1 MNFKPGLAGPM
12 IENLSERIWSHD
24 AFHTELAELQER
36 TLRNRYIA
44 EADHDIISEDVLTRL
59 LQCAATLSA
68 SKSAPYREAAYRIV
82 TAASELVGKELQ
94 GVPYVMLLALSR
106 MGNFP
111 ALNYAK
117 LRYEITEESL
127 PIREL
132 GESTLRREGN
142 SVRFGDTISVLTDF
156 QFGLWDK
163 LNSFDTLG
171 ISAPTSAGKSYV
183 LQAYARSQ
191 LAKGVAKNI
200 VFLVPTRALI
210 NQVSEEVSVWI
221 KQSLDEIELIT
232 TPVPK
237 DANLPDRAVFVVTQE
252 RLQLLQS
259 SHESLSF
266 ELMLVD
272 EAQSIADG
280 PRGVLLSS
288 VIEHALDRNPK
299 MQLLFAGPNLH
310 EPGKLSQL
318 FGRAPNSISTDEAAV
333 VQNIIFVDCDKERPN
348 AADLSFRIDDK
359 RKPLG
364 KIFCDQPLVDHRS
377 KLVNVAL
384 RMGAGGQNLIYAL
397 GPAECEKIA
406 FGLADTEEDMVY
418 HDQYLMDLSTFIKE
432 AVHPKYQLASNVLN
446 NVGYHYGR
454 LPSLVRK
461 SIEEAFA
468 LGHLKYLV
476 TTSTLLHGVNMPAQN
491 LFLHQPQKG
500 QGDPIPPQD
509 FWNLAGRAGRLGK
522 EFSGNIFLIDYAGW
536 ENDPMAGP
544 KDREIVPAIEQH
556 VVQKIDQLISYI
568 DNPDIIPDRNKSDE
582 LENTFV
588 KLVRDHFDGSLNRT
602 LDRLGLDKSDPKRLA
617 LEDSIERSV
626 DGISITRDVLSMSPT
641 VSSHRQ
647 QSLYEWID
655 RSLKKKG
662 PAYVIPKHPR
672 DKGAYHSYLAC
683 IKRCHGAVL
692 KYPKSDKSHS
702 YYAQMCKRW
711 MMGEPLPMMIDASFN
726 FKLSQGANPN
736 IANVIRTTLSE
747 IENDLRFK
755 YVRLFSCY
763 NAVLEQ
769 VLRDNGMADLLPSIP
784 SIPMYLE
791 LGACSSTMISFMGL
805 GLSRYTAGKLQS
817 LPRRSD
823 MSQAEARNWIRRQD
837 ISALDLPTASVRE
850 ISRMALNR

>member
-1 MNFKPGLAGPM
+1 MNFKPGSVGLM
-12 IENLSERIWSHD
+12 IEALSERIWSHA
-24 AFHTELAELQER
+24 AFHNEFAELQER
-36 TLRNRYIA
+36 TLRRRYIA
-44 EADHDIISEDVLTRL
+44 EAEHGVISEDVLTRL

-68 SKSAPYREAAYRIV
+68 SKLAPYREAAYRIV
-82 TAASELVGKELQ
+82 TAASELVGQELQ
-94 GVPYVMLLALSR
+94 GVPYIMLLALSR

-111 ALNYAK
+111 ALDYAK
-117 LRYEITEESL
+117 VRYKIAEESL
-127 PIREL
+127 PMREL
-132 GESTLRREGN
+132 GESILRQEGN
-142 SVRFGDTISVLTDF
+142 SVSFGGSTSVLTDF
-156 QFGLWDK
+156 QFGLWSK

-183 LQAYARSQ
+183 LQAYARCQ
-191 LAKGVAKNI
+191 IIDNVADNI

-221 KQSLDEIELIT
+221 KQISDEVELVT
-232 TPVPK
+232 TPIPK
-237 DANLPDRAVFVVTQE
+237 DTSLPKRAVFVVTQE
-252 RLQLLQS
+252 RLQLLQT
-259 SHESLSF
+259 SHESLRF

-288 VIEHALDRNPK
+288 VIEQSLDRNPS

-310 EPGKLSQL
+310 EPGRISRL
-318 FGRAPNSISTDEAAV
+318 FGREPNSISTNEAAV
-333 VQNIIFVDCDKERPN
+333 VQNIIFVDCDDERPD
-348 AADLSFRIDDK
+348 AAELSFLADGENK
-359 RKPLG
+359 KLG

-384 RMGAGGQNLIYAL
+384 RMGVGGQNLIYAL

-406 FGLADTEEDMVY
+406 FGLADTDTELDCEDA
-418 HDQYLMDLSTFIKE
+418 YLHELSVFIKE
-432 AVHPKYQLASNVLN
+432 AVHPKYQLAGNVLK

-468 LGHLKYLV
+468 LGHLKFLV

-500 QGDPIPPQD
+500 LGDPIPPQD

-522 EFSGNIFLIDYAGW
+522 EFSGNIFLIDYSDW
-536 ENDPMAGP
+536 QNDPMAGP
-544 KDREIVPAIEQH
+544 KDREVVPAIEQH
-556 VVQKIDQLISYI
+556 VVHKIDELVTYI
-568 DNPDIIPDRNKSDE
+568 GNPDVVPDRNRSDE

-588 KLVRDHFDGSLNRT
+588 KLVRDHFDGGLTRT
-602 LDRLGLDKSDPKRLA
+602 LDRLGLSTDDPKRLS
-617 LEDSIERSV
+617 LERAVKDSV

-647 QSLYEWID
+647 QALYEWIE

-662 PAYVIPKHPR
+662 PAYVIPRHPR
-672 DKGAYHSYLAC
+672 DKAAYSSYAAC

-692 KYPKSDKSHS
+692 KYPKSDRSHS
-702 YYAQMCKRW
+702 YYAQMCRRW
-711 MMGEPLPMMIDASFN
+711 MMGEPLPVMIDASFRY
-726 FKLSQGANPN
+726 KVKQGLRPN
-736 IANVIRTTLSE
+736 ISSVIRTTLRE
-747 IENDLRFK
+747 VENDLRFK

-763 NAVLEQ
+763 NAVLDQ
-769 VLRDNGMADLLPSIP
+769 VLRDYEMEELLPSIP

-805 GLSRYTAGKLQS
+805 GLSRFTAGKLQN

-837 ISALDLPTASVRE
+837 ITALDLPTASIRE
-850 ISRMALNR
+850 ISRMAIS

>member
-1 MNFKPGLAGPM
+1 M
-12 IENLSERIWSHD
+12 IEQLSERIWSHD
-24 AFHTELAELQER
+24 AFHAELAELQEKN
-36 TLRNRYIA
+36 LRKRYV
-44 EADHDIISEDVLTRL
+44 EGPRHDGISEDALTRL
-59 LQCAATLSA
+59 LQCASTLSA
-68 SKSAPYREAAYRIV
+68 SKSIPYREAAYRIV

-111 ALNYAK
+111 ALNYA
-117 LRYEITEESL
+117 RSQYSIIEESL
-127 PIREL
+127 PLREV

-142 SVRFGDTISVLTDF
+142 SVKFGDSTSVLTDF
-156 QFGLWDK
+156 QFGLWNQ
-163 LNSFDTLG
+163 LNTGDTFG

-183 LQAYARSQ
+183 LQAFARRQMVERIAS
-191 LAKGVAKNI
+191 NI

-210 NQVSEEVSVWI
+210 NQVSEDVSIWI
-221 KQSLDEIELIT
+221 KQAPDGIELIT

-237 DANLPDRAVFVVTQE
+237 ETRLPERAVYVVTQE
-252 RLQLLQS
+252 RLQLLQT
-259 SHESLSF
+259 SHENLAF
-266 ELMLVD
+266 ELMLAD

-288 VIEHALDRNPK
+288 VIERALDQNPK
-299 MQLLFAGPNLH
+299 MQLLFAGPNLQ
-310 EPGKLSQL
+310 EPGKLSGL
-318 FGRAPNSISTDEAAV
+318 FGRHTNSVSTTEAAV
-333 VQNIIFVDCDKERPN
+333 VQNIIFVDCDDERPN
-348 AADLSFRIDDK
+348 AADLSFRAEDK
-359 RKPLG
+359 KKYLG
-364 KIFCDQPLVDHRS
+364 KVICDQPLVDHRS

-384 RMGAGGQNLIYAL
+384 RMGKGGQNLIYAL

-406 FGLADTEEDMVY
+406 FGLADSDQIDEN
-418 HDQYLMDLSTFIKE
+418 QYLSDLSVFIKE
-432 AVHPKYQLASNVLN
+432 AVHPKYQLAGNVLN
-446 NVGYHYGR
+446 KVGYHYGR

-468 LGHLKYLV
+468 LGYLRFLV

-500 QGDPIPPQD
+500 QGEPIPPSD

-522 EFSGNIFLIDYAGW
+522 EFSGNIFLIDYKDW
-536 ENDPMAGP
+536 ENDPMSGP
-544 KDREIVPAIEQH
+544 KDREVVPAIEQH
-556 VVQKIDQLISYI
+556 VVHQIDQLISYI
-568 DNPDIIPDRNKSDE
+568 NDPEVVPDRNKTDE
-582 LENTFV
+582 FENTFV
-588 KLVRDHFDGSLNRT
+588 KLVRDHFNGNLDRT
-602 LDRLGLDKSDPKRLA
+602 LDRLGLAQDGAERLE
-617 LEDSIERSV
+617 LQKSIENAV
-626 DGISITRDVLSMSPT
+626 EGISITSDVLSLSPT

-647 QSLYEWID
+647 QALYEWIE

-662 PAYVIPKHPR
+662 PAYVIPKHPK
-672 DKGAYHSYLAC
+672 DKGAYNSYLAC

-726 FKLSQGANPN
+726 FKLKNGGNPN

-769 VLRDNGMADLLPSIP
+769 VLKDNEMEELLASIP

-805 GLSRYTAGKLQS
+805 GLSRYTAGKLQT

-823 MSQAEARNWIRRQD
+823 MSQTEARNWIRRQE
-837 ISALDLPTASVRE
+837 ISGLDLPVASVRE
-850 ISRMALNR
+850 ISRLALER